1 MANLSASPTSSPL
14 ANGACVGRHRVVVVM
29 QILVVAQWLPIN
41 MYERRH
47 SGAGGGLRQA
57 EFGGRASPCSDTP
70 APDPVPR
77 EGKVGTGAV
86 SRPDRSPHNRGDPG
100 LQLRLVTAR
109 GDERQHISRVT
120 DQRRPLTP
128 SPVLSLSTKMATSI
142 NKAVVRIR
150 HML

>member
-1 MANLSASPTSSPL
+1 MGRCGGGEAEDQPDEQPPSEWGVRRAAPC
-14 ANGACVGRHRVVVVM
+14 GGRHADPRGCPVVT
-29 QILVVAQWLPIN
+29 QWLPIDV
-41 MYERRH
+41 YERRH
-47 SGAGGGLRQA
+47 IGAGGGRRQA
-57 EFGGRASPCSDTP
+57 EFGGRGSPCSDAP

-86 SRPDRSPHNRGDPG
+86 LRPDRSPHNRGDPG

-128 SPVLSLSTKMATSI
+128 SPVL
-142 NKAVVRIR
+142 
-150 HML
+150 